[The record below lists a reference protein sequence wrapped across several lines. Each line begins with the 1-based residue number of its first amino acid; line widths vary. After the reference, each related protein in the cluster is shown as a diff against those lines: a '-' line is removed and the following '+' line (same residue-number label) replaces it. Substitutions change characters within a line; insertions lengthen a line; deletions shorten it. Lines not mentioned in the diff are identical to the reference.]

1 MWITLRKEAVLS
13 STTLITSIFGPNM
26 STSWD
31 ARRYAPATD
40 RNREPILAVLQRV
53 LPPTGTVLEI
63 SSGTGEHAVFF
74 AQRLAPRRWLPSD
87 LDAEA
92 LASIVAW
99 QEAVPTENLHPP
111 LAIDATA
118 PVWPVESEDFGLS
131 FPTLDLQRYPVTALV
146 NINMIHIS
154 PWEACLGL
162 MAAAGRILLPGG
174 VLYLYGPYRQNGQHT
189 APSNAAFDASLQAR
203 NPQWGVR
210 DLEAV
215 VAAAKAEGLALVET
229 VAMPANNLSVV
240 FSAIG

>member
-1 MWITLRKEAVLS
+1 MPT
-13 STTLITSIFGPNM
+13 PC
-26 STSWD
+26 D

-63 SSGTGEHAVFF
+63 SSGTGEHAIF
-74 AQRLAPRRWLPSD
+74 LAPRLLPRQWLPSD
-87 LDAEA
+87 LSAEA
-92 LASIVAW
+92 RASIAAW
-99 QEAVPTENLHPP
+99 SAIAPAENLHPP
-111 LAIDATA
+111 LAIDAAA
-118 PVWPVESEDFGLS
+118 PQWPVESQGFGDSL
-131 FPTLDLQRYPVTALV
+131 PTLDLRRHPITALV

-154 PWEACLGL
+154 PWAACRGL
-162 MAAAGRILLPGG
+162 MAAAGRILPRSVLHSG

-189 APSNAAFDASLQAR
+189 APSNAAFDASLRAQ

-215 VAAAKAEGLALVET
+215 VAAAGAEGLVLVET

-240 FSAIG
+240 FRAIA